1 MTAPDV
7 LPTADATRAATDGSP
22 RARLT
27 RAARS
32 VHVDRRFLPVL
43 GALVVLLLMF
53 AVGGARYENFLSGR
67 VVSNLFINNSYLIVL
82 AVGMTFVIVTG
93 GIDLSIGGIL
103 FFSAVCGGR
112 TMLELAGTNAQ
123 VTSGVYPHAAKAIVA
138 GIVVALLAGTF
149 WGVVNGLLIT
159 LMRLPPF
166 IVTLGTYGMTFGFG
180 NLLSGGS
187 YLGAPVPTG
196 FTSDFGNA
204 KFLGVYYPMWLALGF
219 LLVAHVIFQY
229 ARFGRYTR
237 AVGSNAEGSR
247 RAGIAVDRHLVKVY
261 ALAGFLAGLAGVL
274 DLAIYT
280 NTTSVSHLQDNLNA
294 ISAVVLGGT
303 SLFGGMGSVLM
314 SSVGAFI
321 PTVLQNGLVIRNVQ
335 PFWQEVTV
343 GATIILAV
351 YLDQLRR
358 RRSAGGG

>member
-1 MTAPDV
+1 VEPAA
-7 LPTADATRAATDGSP
+7 ADDADGRGAGFRPALALLDRSWLFLFLLALLGFFWLTTP
-22 RARLT
+22 RGTFLT
-27 RAARS
+27 EANLS
-32 VHVDRRFLPVL
+32 QI
-43 GALVVLLLMF
+43 ALSTSQVVLLAIGL
-53 AVGGARYENFLSGR
+53 
-67 VVSNLFINNSYLIVL
+67 
-82 AVGMTFVIVTG
+82 TFVIVTG

-103 FFSAVCGGR
+103 FFAAVCGGR
-112 TMLELAGTNAQ
+112 TMIELGGTTAQ
-123 VTSGVYPHAAKAIVA
+123 VTSGVYPHAGRAIAA
-138 GIVVALLAGTF
+138 GIAVALLAGTC

-187 YLGAPVPTG
+187 YLGAPVPTS
-196 FTSDFGNA
+196 FTTDFGNA
-204 KFLGVYYPMWLALGF
+204 RFLGVYYPMWLALAV
-219 LLVAHVIFQY
+219 LAVAHVAFRY
-229 ARFGRYTR
+229 TRFGRYTR

-303 SLFGGMGSVLM
+303 SLFGGVGSVLM
-314 SSVGAFI
+314 SAVGAFI
-321 PTVLQNGLVIRNVQ
+321 PTVLLNGLVIRNVQ
-335 PFWQEVTV
+335 PFWQEVAV

-358 RRSAGGG
+358 RRGLEGR